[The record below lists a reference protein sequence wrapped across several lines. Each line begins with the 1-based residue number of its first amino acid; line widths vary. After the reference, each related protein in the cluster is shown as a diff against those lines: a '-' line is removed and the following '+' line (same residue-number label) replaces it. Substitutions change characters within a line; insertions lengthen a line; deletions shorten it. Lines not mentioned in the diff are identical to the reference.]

1 MIGLERTHPA
11 EARADSTG
19 HSKDKKPAYL
29 HRHVVSFEETNVIGN
44 VYFTRHVSWQGRCR
58 EMFLKTHAPGILDEI
73 RRDLRLVTLK
83 VSCEYFSELHAFDEI
98 EIRMRL
104 AFLRQHRIGLDFDY
118 LVASAK
124 SEQLAARGFQE
135 IGCMRHGHDG
145 LCAVEPPAELMDA
158 LLPYAVQ

>member
-11 EARADSTG
+11 EARADTIARP
-19 HSKDKKPAYL
+19 KDKKPAYL
-29 HRHVVSFEETNVIGN
+29 HRHVVCFEETNVIGN

-118 LVASAK
+118 HVISGTSELLV
-124 SEQLAARGFQE
+124 ARGFQE
-135 IGCMRHGHDG
+135 IGCMRLGHNG
-145 LCAVEPPAELMDA
+145 LSAMAPPCELMEA
-158 LLPYAVQ
+158 LLPYGVP